1 MRKGKICLRPYG
13 PRPVAANTAAAVNGS
28 AAAAEAAAAAAGWPC
43 AAAAED
49 PVGLCVPGH
58 PEAAAKAVAAVV
70 RPECCDVT
78 AVAAAACDEGVT
90 ALANAAAAA
99 GLRCEAA
106 AAAAAGRP
114 PAAAAM

>member
-1 MRKGKICLRPYG
+1 MFKKRCLRPYG
-13 PRPVAANTAAAVNGS
+13 LRPVAANTAAAVNGS

-43 AAAAED
+43 AAAAAAVD

-114 PAAAAM
+114 PAAAM